1 MHRCGFVGL
10 PERSYQCLAQASAL
24 NAEDGGEGG
33 ADEDYASSGS
43 EADDEA
49 TLEEEDALAAQ
60 DGLDQ
65 KVWASLLA
73 QFSDFPPPWMGLW
86 LVTLH
91 ISGVCT
97 KTRVILRGEQQLKAT

>member
-1 MHRCGFVGL
+1 MYQRSFVGS
-10 PERSYQCLAQASAL
+10 PERSYHCLAQCFAL
-24 NAEDGGEGG
+24 NAEDGGKDG

-65 KVWASLLA
+65 KVCLLPA
-73 QFSDFPPPWMGLW
+73 CSIHL
-86 LVTLH
+86 
-91 ISGVCT
+91 
-97 KTRVILRGEQQLKAT
+97 

>member
-1 MHRCGFVGL
+1 MCQRGFAGA
-10 PERSYQCLAQASAL
+10 PERACHCLAQFFAL
-24 NAEDGGEGG
+24 SAEDGAEGG

-65 KVWASLLA
+65 KVCASLFARLTV
-73 QFSDFPPPWMGLW
+73 DL
-86 LVTLH
+86 
-91 ISGVCT
+91 
-97 KTRVILRGEQQLKAT
+97 

>member
-1 MHRCGFVGL
+1 MYQVGFVEAL
-10 PERSYQCLAQASAL
+10 DRSDQCLAERFAVS
-24 NAEDGGEGG
+24 AEDGGEGG

-65 KVWASLLA
+65 KVCASLLPELTFDL
-73 QFSDFPPPWMGLW
+73 QSFTSQDGLSFSKHYTFEECARRKDL
-86 LVTLH
+86 L
-91 ISGVCT
+91 
-97 KTRVILRGEQQLKAT
+97 

>member
-1 MHRCGFVGL
+1 MTAHCGSQSDHDDKVHRDVPARLCRGSRELL
-10 PERSYQCLAQASAL
+10 PSAPQLLALSA
-24 NAEDGGEGG
+24 EGGGEGG

-65 KVWASLLA
+65 KVCASLIA
-73 QFSDFPPPWMGLW
+73 QL
-86 LVTLH
+86 TLD
-91 ISGVCT
+91 
-97 KTRVILRGEQQLKAT
+97 L